1 MAEVERI
8 AFAAELGNVERVDVL
23 PFHQMGRFKWGEA
36 AMDYELN
43 ETQPPSRRLDK
54 AIAIFRAAG
63 LKSILRGKC
72 TQNSPSRQWTLGA
85 GGSRGKLAGG
95 VSHRNEFSGTLRQPI
110 TTSRPGRVMELIKT
124 LLEQQPLMALFLT
137 IAIGYLVGEINIK
150 GFSLGVGAVLFV
162 ALGMGWFAPKSV
174 PAAMVGT
181 LGLALFLYGVG
192 VQYGKQFFIGLTSRA
207 GLRANMIALT
217 GVLAAGAVSLVFVK
231 MMDLKL
237 GYALGLF
244 AGSGTSTPTLQAAI
258 ATLGNDDPAVGYS
271 VSYPFGVAGPILFLY
286 IAFMLLKPKIEAP
299 TGSGMELLE
308 IAVRNP
314 ELSGKSLG
322 ELMTA
327 LPAGV
332 QIVALRREGRN
343 EPASPNFV
351 IAENDVLLA
360 AAPTKEA
367 LAQAGTLLGEAAPGH
382 FVTDR
387 RDLDY
392 LRVFASRPTVVGRT
406 LGDLDLPGEK
416 ASILVQV
423 RRGDTDI
430 QPRPDLVL
438 ESGDRVGVLAHR
450 GDFAAMRKF
459 FGDSIK
465 DTAEFSYISIG
476 IGMAL
481 GFLIGAIQFPLPGIG
496 KLSVGLSGVLIM
508 ALILGKLRR
517 TGGMSWT
524 IPLSANLVI
533 RNLGLT
539 LFLAQVG
546 MASGPKFAATVTETG
561 FMMLGLGAVVLVAL
575 VVPILILASSFS
587 ACRTTKWRASS
598 RAPAAIR
605 RFSPTRTSSLPPT
618 DRTSATP

>member
-1 MAEVERI
+1 
-8 AFAAELGNVERVDVL
+8 
-23 PFHQMGRFKWGEA
+23 
-36 AMDYELN
+36 MD
-43 ETQPPSRRLDK
+43 
-54 AIAIFRAAG
+54 F
-63 LKSILRGKC
+63 
-72 TQNSPSRQWTLGA
+72 
-85 GGSRGKLAGG
+85 
-95 VSHRNEFSGTLRQPI
+95 
-110 TTSRPGRVMELIKT
+110 IKT
-124 LLEQQPLMALFLT
+124 LLEQQPLMAMFLT

-174 PAAMVGT
+174 PAPMVGT

-207 GLRANMIALT
+207 GGKANLIALT
-217 GVLAAGAVSLVFVK
+217 GVLAAGAVSLIFVK

-271 VSYPFGVAGPILFLY
+271 VTYPFGVAGPILFLY
-286 IAFMLLKPKIEAP
+286 VAFMVLKPKIVVP

-308 IAVRNP
+308 IAVRNA

-322 ELMTA
+322 ELVPV

-351 IAENDVLLA
+351 IAENDVVLA
-360 AAPTKEA
+360 VAPTKEA
-367 LAQAGTLLGEAAPGH
+367 LAQAGTLLGESAHGH
-382 FVTDR
+382 FVKDR
-387 RDLDY
+387 ADLDY
-392 LRVFASRPTVVGRT
+392 LRVFASRPALFGKTIGE
-406 LGDLDLPGEK
+406 LDLPGEK
-416 ASILVQV
+416 AAIVIQV
-423 RRGDTDI
+423 RRGDADI
-430 QPRPDLVL
+430 QPRPDLVI
-438 ESGDRVGVLAHR
+438 ESGDRIGVLAHR

-465 DTAEFSYISIG
+465 TTAEFSYIGIG

-481 GFLIGAIQFPLPGIG
+481 GFLLGAIQIPLPDIG
-496 KLSVGLSGVLIM
+496 KIALGLSGVLIM

-517 TGGMSWT
+517 TRGMSWT

-546 MASGPKFAATVTETG
+546 MSSGPKFAVTVADTG
-561 FMMLGLGAVVLVAL
+561 FAMLGMGVVVLIAL
-575 VVPILILASSFS
+575 VVPILILGLLVFKMPYDEVAGIVAG
-587 ACRTTKWRASS
+587 ACGN
-598 RAPAAIR
+598 PAILAY
-605 RFSPTRTSSLPPT
+605 SNKLAPT
-618 DRTSATP
+618 DRPDIGYAMIFPGMTIVKILFVDIIPALF

>member
-1 MAEVERI
+1 V
-8 AFAAELGNVERVDVL
+8 
-23 PFHQMGRFKWGEA
+23 
-36 AMDYELN
+36 
-43 ETQPPSRRLDK
+43 
-54 AIAIFRAAG
+54 
-63 LKSILRGKC
+63 
-72 TQNSPSRQWTLGA
+72 
-85 GGSRGKLAGG
+85 
-95 VSHRNEFSGTLRQPI
+95 
-110 TTSRPGRVMELIKT
+110 ELIKT

-162 ALGMGWFAPKSV
+162 ALATGWFAPKSV
-174 PAAMVGT
+174 PSPMVGT

-207 GLRANMIALT
+207 GLRANLMALT
-217 GVLAAGAVSLVFVK
+217 GVLAAGAVSLVFMK

-237 GYALGLF
+237 GHALGLF

-271 VSYPFGVAGPILFLY
+271 VAYPFGVAGPILFLY
-286 IAFMLLKPKIEAP
+286 FAFMLLKPKIQMP
-299 TGSGMELLE
+299 TGTGLELLE

-322 ELMTA
+322 ELATA
-327 LPAGV
+327 LPAAV

-343 EPASPNFV
+343 EPASPNIV

-360 AAPTKEA
+360 TAPSKEA
-367 LAQAGTLLGEAAPGH
+367 LAQAGTILGEAVQGH
-382 FVTDR
+382 LVADR

-416 ASILVQV
+416 ASVLVQV
-423 RRGDTDI
+423 RRGDTEI
-430 QPRPDLVL
+430 LPRPDLVL
-438 ESGDRVGVLAHR
+438 EFGDRVGVLANR
-450 GDFAAMRKF
+450 GDFAAMRKY

-465 DTAEFSYISIG
+465 GTAEFSYISIG

-481 GFLIGAIQFPLPGIG
+481 GFLIGAIQIPLPGIG
-496 KLSVGLSGVLIM
+496 KLAVGLAGVLIM

-517 TGGMSWT
+517 TGGMNWT

-546 MASGPKFAATVTETG
+546 MASGPKFAATVTQTG
-561 FMMLGLGAVVLVAL
+561 FVMLIMGAVVLVAL
-575 VVPILILASSFS
+575 VAPILILGLLVFRMPYDEVAGIVAG
-587 ACRTTKWRASS
+587 ACGN
-598 RAPAAIR
+598 PAILAY
-605 RFSPTRTSSLPPT
+605 SNKLTPT
-618 DRTSATP
+618 DRPDISYAMIFPGMTIVKILFVDIAPAFFRSG